1 MDINSYQFHPRQ
13 INRTTWETI
22 LIYLQCNKNSGSL
35 FIIQTPYFLHEMIFE
50 EFKKNC
56 KNFFVDIESEIVKEE
71 IQIIKPL
78 DKPIVDD
85 IIKQ

>member
-22 LIYLQCNKNSGSL
+22 LIGPNGIKFGVCYNSN
-35 FIIQTPYFLHEMIFE
+35 QPAPHEMIFE